1 MTAHPP
7 RGAEDGN
14 DPQGFREFPRSG
26 IEQAVCARFE
36 EQARRFA
43 PHPAVESDSREVSY
57 GDLDR
62 EANRIARE
70 ILACCGPGEG
80 RVALIFRRASALVPA
95 LLGVLKAGK
104 VYVPVDPSYPA
115 TRVEYI
121 LEDSD
126 ASLVLSDGDTAPL
139 TRKLVPATRRVLN
152 VDEVREAPSAER
164 PPVDISPDQIATIL
178 YTSGSTGAP
187 KGVMQSHRNL
197 LQHVRNYTNNL
208 RIRRDDRVSLLFSY
222 SFSASLL
229 DIFGA
234 LLNGATLCPF
244 DVRSEGTAGLV
255 RWVESARI
263 THLHLVPSLYR
274 RFLGALTGKEQ
285 SASVRRVDVAGEAL
299 HGSDV
304 AAHRRSFSEHCLLVY
319 RFAAS
324 EASFIT
330 HHEIGPQTEV
340 AEGAVPVGLPAEGM
354 EILIQ
359 DGDGA
364 NLGAGAVGEIV
375 LRSAYLCPGYWRK
388 PDLTAKAFSP
398 DPVDGHLRRYRTGD
412 LGRLRADG
420 FLEHLGR
427 GDTRVK
433 IRGFTVD
440 RTEVETALRALE
452 GVRDAVVLARDEGLK
467 TADLVAFAVPDA
479 GAKLVRSALRISLLE
494 LLPDYMVPAV
504 VVPTP
509 SLPLTPT
516 GKVDHS
522 ALSEMASEA
531 TERGAPPTPPRDELE
546 SALAGI
552 WREALDLETLGVL
565 DDFYELGGDSLAA
578 VEIVTRIESEL
589 GQAVPTTIL
598 HLAPTIEEL
607 ATRLR
612 TMESVRSDSLALP
625 FRAHGSAP
633 PLFAIPGRGGDPIVF
648 AYLAQN
654 LGPDRPFYG
663 LATPGLTHQQP
674 IPRSFEELAAIHLEE
689 VRKIQPEGP
698 YFLLGFSSG
707 AMVAFELGRQL
718 QARGETVAFLGSLD
732 GWAPGFP
739 KPLPGRSWLQR
750 LADLGPGRAV
760 ILRRKTGLGTTLKQT
775 LKDLARELACRVEEA
790 VGRPLSRTQR
800 YRRIK
805 RRHTRERT
813 EYRPAPVPTRMTLFR
828 AADPGVPGLYRHEP
842 LYGWDAFAEVGVD
855 VYDFPGEHDDL
866 VYEPTVCLVAKQL
879 DECMAKCG
887 PSSASAELPLRETP

>member
-1 MTAHPP
+1 MTAEPV
-7 RGAEDGN
+7 RGAADGD
-14 DPQGFREFPRSG
+14 DPQGFHEFPKSG
-26 IEQAVCARFE
+26 IEQAVGARFE

-43 PHPAVESDSREVSY
+43 SRPALEADSRQLSY
-57 GDLDR
+57 ADLDR
-62 EANRIARE
+62 AANRIAHQ
-70 ILACCGPGEG
+70 ILASCGPGEG
-80 RVALIFRRASALVPA
+80 RVALIFRRASSLVPA

-115 TRVEYI
+115 TRVAYI
-121 LEDSD
+121 LGDSD
-126 ASLVLSDGDTAPL
+126 ASLVLTDGDTASL
-139 TRKLVPATRRVLN
+139 TRKLVPAARPVLN
-152 VDEVREAPSAER
+152 VDEVRETPSAER
-164 PPVDISPDQIATIL
+164 PPADVSPDQIATIL
-178 YTSGSTGAP
+178 YTSGSTGSP

-255 RWVESARI
+255 RWVEAGRI

-274 RFLGALTGKEQ
+274 RFVSALTGEEHF
-285 SASVRRVDVAGEAL
+285 ASVRRVDLAGEAI
-299 HGSDV
+299 HRSDI
-304 AAHRRSFSEHCLLVY
+304 AAHRRSFPEHCLLVV

-330 HHEIGPQTEV
+330 HHEIGPHTKV
-340 AEGAVPVGLPAEGM
+340 AEGTVPVGPPAEGM

-359 DGDGA
+359 DEAGRD
-364 NLGAGAVGEIV
+364 LGTGAVGEIV
-375 LRSAYLCPGYWRK
+375 LRSAYLCPGYWRQ

-398 DPVDGHLRRYRTGD
+398 DPVDGALRRYRTGD

-420 FLEHLGR
+420 LLEHLGR
-427 GDTRVK
+427 GDRRGK

-440 RTEVETALRALE
+440 LTEVETALRTLD
-452 GVRDAVVLARDEGLK
+452 GVHDAVVVARDEGRK
-467 TADLVAFAVPDA
+467 TADLAAFVVPDA
-479 GAKLVRSALRISLLE
+479 GAKLVRSSVRISLLE
-494 LLPDYMVPAV
+494 ILPDYMVPAV

-509 SLPLTPT
+509 SLPLAPT
-516 GKVDHS
+516 GKLDHR
-522 ALSEMASEA
+522 ALAEMASEA
-531 TERGAPPTPPRDELE
+531 TARGKPPMEPRDALE

-552 WREALDLETLGVL
+552 WREELDLETLGIL
-565 DDFYELGGDSLAA
+565 DDFFELGGDSLAA
-578 VEIVTRIESEL
+578 VQIVTRIENEL
-589 GQAVPTTIL
+589 GLAVPTSLL
-598 HLAPTIEEL
+598 HLAPTVEEL

-612 TMESVRSDSLALP
+612 TMESVRSESLAFP
-625 FRAHGSAP
+625 FRAHGAEP

-648 AYLAQN
+648 TYLARN

-674 IPRSFEELAAIHLEE
+674 IPRTFEELAAIHLEE
-689 VRKIQPEGP
+689 VRKIQPQGP
-698 YFLLGFSSG
+698 YFLMGLSSG

-732 GWAPGFP
+732 GWAPGYP
-739 KPLPGRSWLQR
+739 PPAPDRPWLHR
-750 LADLGPGRAV
+750 LGDLGPGRSV
-760 ILRRKTGLGTTLKQT
+760 ILRRKTSLGSMLKQMV
-775 LKDLARELACRVEEA
+775 KDLGREIACGANEA

-813 EYRPAPVPTRMTLFR
+813 RYRPASLPIRVTLFR
-828 AADPGVPGLYRHEP
+828 AADPGVPEQYCREP
-842 LYGWDAFAEVGVD
+842 LYGWDGFAEGGVD

-866 VYEPTVCLVAKQL
+866 VYEPTACLVAKQL
-879 DECMAKCG
+879 DECLAKSCV
-887 PSSASAELPLRETP
+887 

>member
-1 MTAHPP
+1 
-7 RGAEDGN
+7 
-14 DPQGFREFPRSG
+14 
-26 IEQAVCARFE
+26 V
-36 EQARRFA
+36 
-43 PHPAVESDSREVSY
+43 
-57 GDLDR
+57 
-62 EANRIARE
+62 
-70 ILACCGPGEG
+70 
-80 RVALIFRRASALVPA
+80 
-95 LLGVLKAGK
+95 
-104 VYVPVDPSYPA
+104 
-115 TRVEYI
+115 
-121 LEDSD
+121 
-126 ASLVLSDGDTAPL
+126 
-139 TRKLVPATRRVLN
+139 
-152 VDEVREAPSAER
+152 
-164 PPVDISPDQIATIL
+164 
-178 YTSGSTGAP
+178 
-187 KGVMQSHRNL
+187 QSHRNL

-208 RIRRDDRVSLLFSY
+208 RIRGDDRVSLLFSY

-234 LLNGATLCPF
+234 LLNGATLCPL

-255 RWVESARI
+255 RWVEAGRI

-274 RFLGALTGKEQ
+274 RFSSALTGEERF
-285 SASVRRVDVAGEAL
+285 ASVRRVDLAGEAL

-304 AAHRRSFSEHCLLVY
+304 AAHRRSFPEHCLLVY

-324 EASFIT
+324 EASFIS
-330 HHEIGPQTEV
+330 HYEIGPQTNV
-340 AEGAVPVGLPAEGM
+340 AEGAVPVGPLAEGM

-359 DGDGA
+359 DEDGEEV
-364 NLGAGAVGEIV
+364 GAGVVGEIV

-388 PDLTAKAFSP
+388 PDLTAKAFSA
-398 DPVDGHLRRYRTGD
+398 DPVDDRLRRYRTGD

-420 FLEHLGR
+420 ILEHLGR

-440 RTEVETALRALE
+440 LTEVETALRAID
-452 GVRDAVVLARDEGLK
+452 GVRDAVVVARDEGRK
-467 TADLVAFAVPDA
+467 TADLAAFVVPDA
-479 GAKLVRSALRISLLE
+479 GAKLVRAALRIALLDI
-494 LLPDYMVPAV
+494 LPDYMVPAV
-504 VVPTP
+504 VVPTL

-516 GKVDHS
+516 GKVDHR
-522 ALSEMASEA
+522 ALSEMASDA
-531 TERGAPPTPPRDELE
+531 TDRGAPPTPPRDALE
-546 SALAGI
+546 SSLARI

-589 GQAVPTTIL
+589 GQAVPTSIL

-612 TMESVRSDSLALP
+612 TMESVRSESLALP
-625 FRAHGSAP
+625 FRTHGSEP

-654 LGPDRPFYG
+654 LEPDRPFYG

-674 IPRSFEELAAIHLEE
+674 IPRTFEELAAIHLEE

-698 YFLLGFSSG
+698 YFLLGLSSG

-718 QARGETVAFLGSLD
+718 EARGETVAFLGSLD
-732 GWAPGFP
+732 GWAPGYP
-739 KPLPGRSWLQR
+739 KPHPGRPWLHR

-760 ILRRKTGLGTTLKQT
+760 ILRRKANLGTTLKQMA
-775 LKDLARELACRVEEA
+775 KDFARELACRANEA
-790 VGRPLSRTQR
+790 VGRPLSRSQR

-805 RRHTRERT
+805 RRHSRERT
-813 EYRPAPVPTRMTLFR
+813 CYRPAPARARVTLFR
-828 AADPGVPGLYRHEP
+828 AADPGVPGQYRHEP
-842 LYGWDAFAEVGVD
+842 LYGWDAFAEGGVD

-879 DECMAKCG
+879 GECMAKSG
-887 PSSASAELPLRETP
+887 SSSTSSERPLRATP